1 MFTSARFGSL
11 LSRRGWVRGLVAV
24 AAIAAGLAF
33 PAQARAS
40 TITVTSTADTL
51 VTNGSCSI
59 REAIIN
65 ANNDAATW
73 PDCAAGSGA
82 DIINLPAGTITFA
95 IPNPVTSPCCL
106 DSDQQAAWGDLDI
119 ISSMTINGDPA
130 GTIIDGASLDRIFD
144 INPDVDSLPETVTP
158 VITVQI
164 NDLTMTHARQN
175 QSGAVRIQARATVTM
190 DRCTVSNSESWADD
204 GGAIY
209 VFGDSGITPQP
220 GALTL
225 TNSTI
230 SGNHALIMGGG
241 IRSDGTLSIV
251 NSTITGN
258 DTGGLFGNLAQ
269 GLMCGAICTLRNSI
283 VAGNGV
289 APRGDTGGT
298 ITSLGYNI
306 IGKTTNNIGDPITVI
321 TATTGDQFDVG
332 AAAVDLL
339 PLANNGGPTPT
350 HALGAASIAIDKGES
365 SGAVIDQRGEARPCD
380 QAAIANA
387 AGGDGADVG
396 AYEVQ
401 GSCVPPNAA
410 PDAVDDA
417 ATFEVNSGLHSIGVL
432 ANDTD
437 PDSDALTVTAV
448 TQGAHG
454 AVVNNGI
461 SVSYTPNAN
470 FIGTDT
476 FTYTIDDGHSHTDT
490 ATVTITVVDTTPPV
504 LAVSTTASALW
515 PPNHQMENV
524 GLSVNATDNGGGTPV
539 IQVAV
544 FSDEDDLAPDSG
556 NFSPD
561 ARNIAPGTLRLRSE
575 RMGSGDGR
583 VYLIAVTA
591 TDASSNAS
599 HACVAVVVS
608 QSQSPAARSA
618 VSAQAAAAVQS
629 CEANNGAPPA
639 GFVAVGGGPVV
650 GPKQ

>member
-1 MFTSARFGSL
+1 M
-11 LSRRGWVRGLVAV
+11 
-24 AAIAAGLAF
+24 
-33 PAQARAS
+33 
-40 TITVTSTADTL
+40 TIVG
-51 VTNGSCSI
+51 N
-59 REAIIN
+59 
-65 ANNDAATW
+65 
-73 PDCAAGSGA
+73 
-82 DIINLPAGTITFA
+82 PAGTT
-95 IPNPVTSPCCL
+95 
-106 DSDQQAAWGDLDI
+106 
-119 ISSMTINGDPA
+119 
-130 GTIIDGASLDRIFD
+130 IDGASLDRIFD

-204 GGAIY
+204 GGGIY
-209 VFGDSGITPQP
+209 LFTDGT
-220 GALTL
+220 LTL

-241 IRSDGTLSIV
+241 VRSDGTLNIV

-258 DTGGLFGNLAQ
+258 DTGGVFGNLAQ

-283 VAGNGV
+283 VAGNGA
-289 APRGDTGGT
+289 APRGDIGGT

-306 IGKTTNNIGDPITVI
+306 IGKTTNNLGDPITVI

-332 AAAVDLL
+332 SRGGGPAAAGQQRRPD
-339 PLANNGGPTPT
+339 ADACAGSR
-350 HALGAASIAIDKGES
+350 SIALDKGDS
-365 SGAVIDQRGEARPCD
+365 SGAVVDQRGEPRPCD

-396 AYEVQ
+396 AFEVQ
-401 GSCVPPNAA
+401 GACVPPNAA

-417 ATFEVNSGLHSIGVL
+417 ASFEVNSGLHTIAVL

-454 AVVNNGI
+454 VVANNGI

-470 FIGTDT
+470 FIGTDS

-490 ATVTITVVDTTPPV
+490 ATVTITVADTTPPV
-504 LAVSTTASALW
+504 LAVSTSASALW

-524 GLSVNATDNGGGTPV
+524 GLSVNAADNGGGTPV

-544 FSDEDDLAPDSG
+544 FSDEGDLAPDSG

-561 ARNIAPGTLRLRSE
+561 AGNIAPGTLRLRSE

-618 VSAQAAAAVQS
+618 VAAQAAAAVQS
-629 CEANNGAPPA
+629 CGANNGTPPA
-639 GFVAVGGGPVV
+639 GFVPVGDGPIV